1 MNLFGISM
9 QAITTLKYVASFF
22 TAWIYHMLFIQLGS
36 VLFIDVETGVLF
48 LYHYFN
54 LVIQCLEFLFMQ
66 RIKFPIIRFIFVVN
80 VKTVRLLLI
89 GFYMP
94 YGIHKAN
101 VLSVYILTKANW
113 ANAVI

>member
-1 MNLFGISM
+1 
-9 QAITTLKYVASFF
+9 
-22 TAWIYHMLFIQLGS
+22 
-36 VLFIDVETGVLF
+36 
-48 LYHYFN
+48 
-54 LVIQCLEFLFMQ
+54 
-66 RIKFPIIRFIFVVN
+66 